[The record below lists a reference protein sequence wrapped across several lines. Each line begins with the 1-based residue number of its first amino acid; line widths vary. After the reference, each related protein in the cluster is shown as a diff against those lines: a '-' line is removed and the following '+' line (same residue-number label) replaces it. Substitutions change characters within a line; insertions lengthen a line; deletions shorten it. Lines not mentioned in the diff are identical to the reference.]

1 MVEPLGLRMHTGLV
15 VGRMLV
21 IGSDV
26 VKKWAVAPV
35 SAQALVHCCEFSL
48 AGAPDDD
55 ARTDEISQ

>member
-21 IGSDV
+21 RGSDV

-35 SAQALVHCCEFSL
+35 SAQASVQCGEFSL

-55 ARTDEISQ
+55 ARTDAISQ

>member
-1 MVEPLGLRMHTGLV
+1 MHTELV

-35 SAQALVHCCEFSL
+35 SAQASVQCCEFSL